1 MPKMR
6 LFLLA
11 CVLLAGS
18 CGYRFERDQLQPRTL
33 SVPFAEGD
41 TEGDL
46 TAAVI
51 QQISS
56 SGVYTYRK
64 EGGNLLLKIKVV
76 DLRDENI
83 GFRYYRNKEGKLK
96 KDIIPTETRMAVTAE
111 VTLVEAGSCTPI
123 LGPTLITAGVDF
135 DHDFYSSDTT
145 FSLGQLNDY
154 DSAYDAVVQ
163 PLNKALAQKI
173 VDFVNDGW

>member
-1 MPKMR
+1 MR
-6 LFLLA
+6 ILLLA
-11 CVLLAGS
+11 CLVIASS

-41 TEGDL
+41 VDGDL

-56 SGVYTYRK
+56 SGVYAYRK
-64 EGGNLLLKIKVV
+64 NGGSVLLKIKIV

-96 KDIIPTETRMAVTAE
+96 KDIIPTETRIAVTAE
-111 VTLVEAGSCTPI
+111 VALVEVGSCTPI

-154 DSAYDAVVQ
+154 DSAYDAVTH
-163 PLNKALAQKI
+163 PLNKVLAQKI

>member
-1 MPKMR
+1 MKG
-6 LFLLA
+6 FYLL
-11 CVLLAGS
+11 LLLLISS
-18 CGYRFERDQLQPRTL
+18 CGYRFERDQLMPRTL

-41 TEGDL
+41 VDGDL
-46 TAAVI
+46 TSAVI

-56 SGVYTYRK
+56 SGVYSYRK
-64 EGGNLLLKIKVV
+64 EGGAVLLKIKIL

-96 KDIIPTETRMAVTAE
+96 KDIVPTETRIAVSAE
-111 VTLVEAGSCTPI
+111 VSLVDAVSCTPI
-123 LGPTLITAGVDF
+123 LGPTRITAGVDF

-154 DSAYDAVVQ
+154 DSAYDAVVH
-163 PLNKALAQKI
+163 PLNKVLAQKI

>member
-1 MPKMR
+1 MKKA
-6 LFLLA
+6 LIALL
-11 CVLLAGS
+11 LLCS
-18 CGYRFERDQLQPRTL
+18 CGYRFERDQLLPRTL
-33 SVPFAEGD
+33 SVPFAEED
-41 TEGDL
+41 VDGDL

-56 SGVYTYRK
+56 SGVFAYRK
-64 EGGNLLLKIKVV
+64 EGGSVLLKIKIV

-96 KDIIPTETRMAVTAE
+96 KDLIPTETRVAVSAE

-123 LGPTLITAGVDF
+123 LGPALISAGLDF

-145 FSLGQLNDY
+145 FSLGQLNDF
-154 DSAYDAVVQ
+154 DSAYDAVTH
-163 PLNKALAQKI
+163 PLNKVLAQKI